1 MGFFNVQVMEP
12 IVEKSFEALF
22 QELGM
27 MAQDLKKGKEIHIH
41 RALSIIGLIDRNV
54 QTFTWGGKYQ
64 YYISENISFIVY

>member
-1 MGFFNVQVMEP
+1 MEP

-27 MAQDLKKGKEIHIH
+27 MVQDLKNGKEIHIH

-64 YYISENISFIVY
+64 YYKKQIQDEAHRQGII